1 MENKIAGQIAEFL
14 NNYNKLDIFFQKEDI
29 LKDFKKY
36 QYLIDKTKNLIG
48 AVKLIKFD
56 WYLGGIKHLTVKN
69 SLRRQGYGVKL
80 LEMAEKNALDQNIR
94 VLQATIRKNDIASI
108 NCFNRKGYKEV
119 NCFFNKRTNRN
130 ILIFQ
135 KILTL
140 H

>member
-14 NNYNKLDIFFQKEDI
+14 NNYNKLDKFFQKNEI
-29 LKDFKKY
+29 LKDFKNY
-36 QYLIDKTKNLIG
+36 QYLIDGAKDLIG

-56 WYLGGIKHLTVKN
+56 WYLGGIKHLTVKD

-80 LEMAEKNALDQNIR
+80 LEMAEKDALDQNIR
-94 VLQATIRKNDIASI
+94 VLQATIRKNDLASI
-108 NCFNRKGYKEV
+108 NCFNRRGYKEV

-135 KILTL
+135 KILSL
-140 H
+140 C